1 MPLLRTCAHVRG
13 NKGGDRPRKPAK
25 ERTEAQEGH
34 IDGARACWRSGR
46 WGVEG
51 GRETAIWAVGGGR
64 HPGLPHSHKSTHGC
78 AFARGGGSTP
88 AILRRESLSFHLRA
102 HAMRTMEGRGD
113 NARWVECELGCENI
127 SAQPLHLHPP
137 PPSSRAVYEA
147 MQSTMC

>member
-1 MPLLRTCAHVRG
+1 MAHEHA
-13 NKGGDRPRKPAK
+13 GGA
-25 ERTEAQEGH
+25 
-34 IDGARACWRSGR
+34 
-46 WGVEG
+46 G
-51 GRETAIWAVGGGR
+51 GGESRGGGR
-64 HPGLPHSHKSTHGC
+64 PQSGQWGGAAPGAA
-78 AFARGGGSTP
+78 AFAQKHPWMCLCEGGGSTP

>member
-1 MPLLRTCAHVRG
+1 MLA
-13 NKGGDRPRKPAK
+13 
-25 ERTEAQEGH
+25 ER
-34 IDGARACWRSGR
+34 
-46 WGVEG
+46 
-51 GRETAIWAVGGGR
+51 AVGGGAA
-64 HPGLPHSHKSTHGC
+64 PGAA
-78 AFARGGGSTP
+78 AFAQKHPWMCLCEGGGSTP

-147 MQSTMC
+147 MHKGSGRTAFHVSPWLVRLKASGKGVTLSVSRHSIAV